1 LVLNDTVSGNTGI
14 FIYKID
20 EPQHNSL
27 FLVNDSMSLALK
39 EAAHAWVTL
48 TGDPDDFTSHFVG
61 IVTDKRFMLFD
72 IKYYDQLSIN
82 ISKNKELIDKCKNQF
97 VKRTVMGVEHH
108 TIDV

>member
-1 LVLNDTVSGNTGI
+1 MVLNDKVSGETGI

-27 FLVNDSMSLALK
+27 FLVNDSMSLALE

-48 TGDPDDFTSHFVG
+48 SGDPDDFTSHFVG
-61 IVTDKRFMLFD
+61 LVTEKRFMLFE
-72 IKYYDQLSIN
+72 IRYYDQLSIN
-82 ISKNKELIDKCKNQF
+82 LPKNQELIDKCKNHF
-97 VKRTVMGVEHH
+97 VRRTVMGVEHD